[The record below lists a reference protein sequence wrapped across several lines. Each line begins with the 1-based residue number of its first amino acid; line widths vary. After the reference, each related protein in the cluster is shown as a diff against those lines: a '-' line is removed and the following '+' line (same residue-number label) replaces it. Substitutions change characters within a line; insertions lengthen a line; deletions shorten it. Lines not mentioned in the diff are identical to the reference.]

1 MLFSLTQKI
10 KRLLKEIKSLL
21 KEINRLVNQGMTNT
35 CLKVYVEKGDVLKTS
50 ILQI

>member
-10 KRLLKEIKSLL
+10 KRLLKEI
-21 KEINRLVNQGMTNT
+21 NWLVNQGMTNT
-35 CLKVYVEKGDVLKTS
+35 CLKVSVEKGDVLKTS